1 MVYPENTFCT
11 LVSEN
16 KLPFQ
21 VDKKETLK
29 ETVLCGHRGANWSVG
44 VMNQWNPEDVIGVS
58 GGQGQTKEATLHGEQ
73 AKGVLQSD
81 L

>member
-1 MVYPENTFCT
+1 MVYPENRFLT

-21 VDKKETLK
+21 LDKKETLK
-29 ETVLCGHRGANWSVG
+29 ETVLCGYRGANWSVC

-58 GGQGQTKEATLHGEQ
+58 GGQGKTKEAKFHGE
-73 AKGVLQSD
+73 
-81 L
+81 